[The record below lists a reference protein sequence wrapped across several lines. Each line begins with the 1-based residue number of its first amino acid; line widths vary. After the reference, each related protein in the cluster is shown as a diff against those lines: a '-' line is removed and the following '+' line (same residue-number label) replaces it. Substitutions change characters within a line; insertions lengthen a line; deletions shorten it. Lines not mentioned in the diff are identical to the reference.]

1 VISKIEDCGV
11 AAAFR
16 RDSNGQYLRA
26 SVVVFHGVTDAAI
39 LEALACREAL
49 ALAEDLALDRVFVAS
64 DWKTDVND
72 IRDGTMSCYG
82 SIITEIRARTT
93 IFRKCTF
100 PMKL

>member
-49 ALAEDLALDRVFVAS
+49 ALAEDLALDRVFVVS
-64 DWKTDVND
+64 DCRMVDCLGD
-72 IRDGTMSCYG
+72 QSSYFYLYR
-82 SIITEIRARTT
+82 
-93 IFRKCTF
+93 
-100 PMKL
+100 L

>member
-1 VISKIEDCGV
+1 MIAMASTLGASTVI
-11 AAAFR
+11 
-16 RDSNGQYLRA
+16 
-26 SVVVFHGVTDAAI
+26 FHGVTDPAT
-39 LEALACREAL
+39 LEAMACREAL
-49 ALAEDLALDRVFVAS
+49 SLAEDLALDRVFVAS